1 MHRPS
6 IDAARFARSL
16 TTLVSRTEVWRQLK
30 SFAAQFGFEHVTVLK
45 RTSDLPHRVAKSV
58 IYSDAPAGYA
68 DEFDRLGLGANHPLL
83 TRALASAEPFSRTH
97 TGGLTLTPAEER
109 VMKRAGEVLNI
120 RDGWVFPIMF
130 NGEHTGIVML
140 GGSNPDMSPLTC
152 SILHLLS
159 HAAFRR
165 GEELAHG
172 TANKTHGLT
181 NREVECLRW
190 VAQGKTDIEIA
201 MILSISARTARFHIE
216 NAKRKLRVA
225 TRVQAVAEA
234 LKVQAIA
241 A

>member
-16 TTLVSRTEVWRQLK
+16 TTLVSRAEVWRQLK
-30 SFAAQFGFEHVTVLK
+30 TFAAQFGFEHVTVLK
-45 RTSDLPHRVAKSV
+45 RTPDLPHRVAKSI

-68 DEFDRLGLGANHPLL
+68 EEFDRLGAGSNHPLL
-83 TRALASAEPFSRTH
+83 ARALASAEPFSRAH
-97 TGGLTLTPAEER
+97 TAELKLTPPEER
-109 VMKRAGEVLNI
+109 VMARASQILNVK
-120 RDGWVFPIMF
+120 DGWVFPIMF
-130 NGEHTGIVML
+130 NGDQAGIVLL
-140 GGSNPDMSPLTC
+140 GGPAPDMSPLTC
-152 SILHLLS
+152 SIMHLLS

-165 GEELAHG
+165 GEELANG

-234 LKVQAIA
+234 LKVHAIA

>member
-16 TTLVSRTEVWRQLK
+16 TTLVNRTEVWRQLK
-30 SFAAQFGFEHVTVLK
+30 TFAAQFGFEHVTVLK
-45 RTSDLPHRVAKSV
+45 RTSDLPHRVAKSI
-58 IYSDAPAGYA
+58 IYTDAPTGYA
-68 DEFDRLGLGANHPLL
+68 EDFDRLGSGSNHPLL
-83 TRALASAEPFSRTH
+83 TRALESAEPFSRGH
-97 TGGLTLTPAEER
+97 TNGLKLTPAEER
-109 VMKRAGEVLNI
+109 VMARAGKLLNI
-120 RDGWVFPIMF
+120 TDGWVFPIMF
-130 NGEHTGIVML
+130 EGELNGIVLL
-140 GGSNPDMSPLTC
+140 GGPNPDMSPLTC

-159 HAAFRR
+159 HAAFRH
-165 GEELAHG
+165 GEQLANG

-216 NAKRKLRVA
+216 NAKRKLRVS

-234 LKVQAIA
+234 LKVHAIA

>member
-16 TTLVSRTEVWRQLK
+16 TTLVNRIEVWRQFK
-30 SFAAQFGFEHVTVLK
+30 TFAAQFGFEHVTVLK
-45 RTSDLPHRVAKSV
+45 RTPDLPHRVAKSIV
-58 IYSDAPAGYA
+58 YTDAPAGYA
-68 DEFDRLGLGANHPLL
+68 EDFDRLGSGSNHPLL
-83 TRALASAEPFSRTH
+83 NRALASAEPFSRSH
-97 TGGLTLTPAEER
+97 TNGLKLTEAEAR
-109 VMKRAGEVLNI
+109 VMARAGQVLNI
-120 RDGWVFPIMF
+120 SDGWVFPIIF
-130 NGEHTGIVML
+130 CGEQNGIVLL
-140 GGSNPDMSPLTC
+140 GGANPDMSPLTC
-152 SILHLLS
+152 SILHLLA
-159 HAAFRR
+159 HAAFRH
-165 GEELAHG
+165 GEQLANG
-172 TANKTHGLT
+172 TNKSHGLT

-234 LKVQAIA
+234 LKVHAIA